1 MLKLDKNIRTI
12 PEESQELGA
21 MIRAV
26 RKSKGDEGVFCVTR
40 SETTQGLMEIVPLLY
55 ARLEA
60 KTHDINV
67 LGLAKNKTNA
77 MELVRLLVDE
87 MAKNGEFV

>member
-1 MLKLDKNIRTI
+1 
-12 PEESQELGA
+12 
-21 MIRAV
+21 
-26 RKSKGDEGVFCVTR
+26 
-40 SETTQGLMEIVPLLY
+40 MEIVPLLY